1 MVSKRKTNNRGRSF
15 DDDQGFKELVHD
27 SEILA
32 AIIGGVI
39 PEFQGMSRKEI
50 ITHLDV
56 CGDGHT
62 VRGRNPELISQS
74 NGPVYM
80 DSVFDVRSPLEGK
93 MSIIV
98 AIEGQG
104 PQMSECNLY
113 NRQIY
118 YSSRLVSDQASDFPN
133 KAELYRGL
141 RKTTVVWVKLS
152 PRAEDRNTIVRD
164 FRVRSRSS
172 EPEKILE
179 SPLDKTEIIE
189 VNVGPYDESIRIEL
203 LGILGILFS
212 HRMDESE
219 KDSRLREKY
228 QIGLRANI
236 LREAGN
242 MGALAEEFE
251 LYGDEREEKGIEKGM
266 ELEKA
271 EFIDHFV
278 SVILDRYKQGRGT
291 PDQIAEDIAV
301 PPKHRELVLSKV
313 KEVLSKEG
321 E

>member
-1 MVSKRKTNNRGRSF
+1 MANRRKAVNNSSF
-15 DDDQGFKELVHD
+15 DKDQGFKELVHD

-39 PEFQGMSRKEI
+39 PEFKGMPREDI
-50 ITHLDV
+50 IAHLDV
-56 CGDGHT
+56 SGDGHT
-62 VRGRNPELISQS
+62 VRGRNSELVSQS

-80 DSVFDVRSPLEGK
+80 DSVFDVRSPQEGK

-104 PQMSECNLY
+104 PQMSENSLH

-133 KAELYRGL
+133 KAQLYRDL
-141 RKTTVVWVKLS
+141 RKTIVVWVRLS
-152 PRAEDRNTIVRD
+152 PRAEDRNTIIRD
-164 FRVRSRSS
+164 YRVRARSS
-172 EPEKILE
+172 EPEKIIE

-189 VNVGPYDESIRIEL
+189 VNVGPYDENNTIEL

-212 HRMDESE
+212 HSMADSE

-228 QIGLRANI
+228 QIGLRASI
-236 LREAGN
+236 LEEAGN
-242 MGALAEEFE
+242 MGALAEEYE
-251 LYGDEREEKGIEKGM
+251 LYGDEREEIGVEKGI

-313 KEVLSKEG
+313 KEVLSKDG